1 MFEQQRFRGNGTG
14 AARAEE
20 FRKGDE
26 QMNRQEE
33 HISHESNVI
42 RPGNFRK
49 TARRGRL
56 ALELTNSPE
65 TGRQ

>member
-1 MFEQQRFRGNGTG
+1 MFEQQRFRGDGTG

-26 QMNRQEE
+26 QMDRQEE

-42 RPGNFRK
+42 RPANFRK
-49 TARRGRL
+49 TAR
-56 ALELTNSPE
+56 
-65 TGRQ
+65 